1 MKVIRDSIAG
11 DLLKFFYVESYRED
25 LWRAR
30 EFVEAHDVL
39 GIDTE
44 STHHNCYRPGWELR
58 SVQVGTDRTSFVV
71 PARYKKFIAWLMR
84 QEHVR
89 WVGHNGPHDI
99 RSIDEW
105 LGYETGVVCKGETYI
120 PAHHL
125 DSRKQEDGG
134 IGHGLKE
141 LAMHYL
147 DHTAG
152 KWEKALKEEFKNI
165 LIPIEGEVYK
175 SGPRKGTQKYRKARI
190 DEGWGLI
197 DPTNPKYIA
206 YAASDPVLTYRLW
219 RYFQPVVRQHHE
231 LYRFDHEVQLAADRL
246 QRRAMRLDVRY
257 ATRLSAEF
265 LRVANEYKATAA
277 SYGCGNINSGAQ
289 IARSLAELGVR
300 LTERTPS
307 GQFKTDGRVLR
318 GLLDYAKAQRRAET
332 GEMWLYIEDLI
343 NAVLVAKQLL
353 KRRESYTEQMLQ
365 ECDTAGRVHPS
376 INVLAAR
383 SARMSVSGPPLQQ
396 LPTKDR
402 GNELLDETG
411 EYE

>member
-1 MKVIRDSIAG
+1 MRTIRDTIAG
-11 DLLKFFYVESYRED
+11 DRLKFYYVQERAD
-25 LWRAR
+25 LARVAQFVRAKN
-30 EFVEAHDVL
+30 VL

-71 PARYKKFIAWLMR
+71 PARFKKFIAWLMQ

-89 WVGHNGPHDI
+89 WIGHNGPHDI
-99 RSIDEW
+99 RSIDQW
-105 LGYETGVVCKGETYI
+105 LGYETNVVCAGETYI

-141 LAMHYL
+141 LATHYI

-152 KWEKALKEEFKNI
+152 KWEKALKEEFKQI
-165 LIPIEGEVYK
+165 LIPVPGEVYK
-175 SGPRKGTQKYRKARI
+175 SGPRKGQQKVRKARI
-190 DEGWGLI
+190 DEGWELI
-197 DPTNPKYIA
+197 DPTNPRYIA

-219 RYFQPVVRQHHE
+219 RYFQPIVKANHA
-231 LYRFDHEVQLAADRL
+231 LYRFDHSVQLAADRL
-246 QRRAMRLDVRY
+246 QRRAMRLDTHY
-257 ATRLSAEF
+257 TERLSAEF
-265 LRVANEYKATAA
+265 LRVANEHKASAA
-277 SYGCGNINSGAQ
+277 GYGCDNINSGVQ
-289 IARSLAELGVR
+289 IAQALQALGVQ

-307 GQFKTDGRVLR
+307 GQFKTDGRILR
-318 GLLDYAKAQRRAET
+318 GLLEHATAQRKAER
-332 GEMWLYIEDLI
+332 GEMWLYVEELI
-343 NAVLVAKQLL
+343 NSVLVAKQLL
-353 KRRESYTEQMLQ
+353 KRRESYTEQMLA
-365 ECDTAGRVHPS
+365 EMDSTGRVHPS

-411 EYE
+411 E